1 MILAAACHGL
11 LPAAVIFVRL
21 VLFYLR
27 LKPAVELQSGQR
39 LLPVF
44 PETDGQTG

>member
-1 MILAAACHGL
+1 MILATTRHGL
-11 LPAAVIFVRL
+11 LPVAVILVRL
-21 VLFYLR
+21 ILFYLR
-27 LKPAVELQSGQR
+27 LKAAVELQPGQR